1 MKIGKERKPLESK
14 VDMTPMIDI
23 VFQLL
28 VFFIMTFKIV
38 TMEGDFKVKM
48 PIATTQ
54 DNKMDEVFPTV
65 LHVKIAAGDTGG
77 VAQVE
82 VDTDGDNLQTFTNDW
97 PGNLTAYVENV
108 VAAVEGDPSTA
119 QDTEVEFDIDFS
131 LRYLHTV
138 KAIESV
144 SGIIQ
149 PDRSI
154 KKLIEKIKFK
164 SKSRD

>member
-1 MKIGKERKPLESK
+1 MKLGKYKMLESK

-38 TMEGDFKVKM
+38 TMEGDFLIKM
-48 PIATTQ
+48 PIASNEAQ
-54 DNKMDEVFPTV
+54 NMEEVFPTV
-65 LHVKIAAGDTGG
+65 LNVKISAGDKGGVASVAVDTGG
-77 VAQVE
+77 ADPQSYSDE
-82 VDTDGDNLQTFTNDW
+82 NW
-97 PGNLTAYVENV
+97 PASLTSYVSK
-108 VAAVEGDPSTA
+108 AISGEGDPSTA
-119 QDTEVEFDIDFS
+119 QETEVEFDIDYG
-131 LRYLHTV
+131 LRYTFTI

-149 PDRSI
+149 PDGSV

-164 SKSRD
+164 NKTGG

>member
-1 MKIGKERKPLESK
+1 MLESK

-38 TMEGDFKVKM
+38 TMEGDFLIKM
-48 PIATTQ
+48 PIASNEAQ
-54 DNKMDEVFPTV
+54 NMEEVFPTV
-65 LHVKIAAGDTGG
+65 LNVKILAGEKGG
-77 VAQVE
+77 VANVA
-82 VDTDGDNLQTFTNDW
+82 VDTSGADPQNYDDENW
-97 PGNLTAYVENV
+97 PASLTSYVSK
-108 VAAVEGDPSTA
+108 AISGEGDPSTA
-119 QDTEVEFDIDFS
+119 QETEVEFDIDYS
-131 LRYLHTV
+131 LRYTFTI

-149 PDRSI
+149 PDGSV

-164 SKSRD
+164 NKKGG